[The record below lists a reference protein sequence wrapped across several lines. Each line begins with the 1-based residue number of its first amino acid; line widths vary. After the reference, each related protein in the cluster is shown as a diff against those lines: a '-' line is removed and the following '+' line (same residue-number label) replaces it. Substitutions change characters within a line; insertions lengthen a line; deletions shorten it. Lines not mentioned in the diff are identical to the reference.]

1 MKKFN
6 KKDIERL
13 ENLKK
18 LKDLLKY
25 TNKTLIFTNL
35 KPSKSGMSR
44 TFKVYILKK
53 NELYNIT
60 YLVASIT
67 DNTFTSDGKMKINGC
82 GMDMLF
88 ETCYQVN
95 CQARYLQGK
104 KYNSDFAYNGIVKT
118 RYNLI

>member
-1 MKKFN
+1 MIKFN

-25 TNKTLIFTNL
+25 TNKTLIFTDL

>member
-25 TNKTLIFTNL
+25 TNKTLIFTDL